1 MTCVRGCVNAIEQT
15 QARRCKQQDTATHVI
30 RACEDEPRHAR
41 VGGRE
46 RDVEG
51 VVHGLAALFP
61 GGVRVRVHGAKVD
74 HGVGAPQDGA
84 PRSVRRVAGAL
95 GVPLYDGVAGR
106 RRALRA
112 VVGVLDAHDLDAS
125 FLEVGAELSS

>member
-1 MTCVRGCVNAIEQT
+1 MRGCVYAIEQT

-30 RACEDEPRHAR
+30 RACENKARDPR

-51 VVHGLAALFP
+51 VVHGPAALGP
-61 GGVRVRVHGAKVD
+61 VCVWVRIYGAEVD
-74 HGVGAPQDGA
+74 HGVGAREDAA
-84 PRSVRRVAGAL
+84 PRHAAGLL
-95 GVPLYDGVAGR
+95 GVALHNTVAGR
-106 RRALRA
+106 LGALRA
-112 VVGVLDAHDLDAS
+112 VIGVLDSYHFDAS

>member
-1 MTCVRGCVNAIEQT
+1 MQ
-15 QARRCKQQDTATHVI
+15 QQDTATHVI
-30 RACEDEPRHAR
+30 RACENKARDPR
-41 VGGRE
+41 VCGRE

-51 VVHGLAALFP
+51 VVHAARALGP
-61 GGVRVRVHGAKVD
+61 VCVRIRIHGAEVD
-74 HGVGAPQDGA
+74 DGVGAPQDGA

-112 VVGVLDAHDLDAS
+112 VVGVLDADNLDAS

>member
-1 MTCVRGCVNAIEQT
+1 M
-15 QARRCKQQDTATHVI
+15 I
-30 RACEDEPRHAR
+30 RACENKARDPR

-51 VVHGLAALFP
+51 VVHGPAALGP
-61 GGVRVRVHGAKVD
+61 VCVRIRVHSAKVD